1 MTNPDDLSDDELLA
15 LLSPGQRA
23 ALDRTIGEMLADEGL
38 DKSLS
43 LEVLAQVYTV
53 RAAERD
59 PASALA
65 MLQLAAAMRRR
76 AAILAAERRP
86 AQLN

>member
-1 MTNPDDLSDDELLA
+1 MTDPEDLSDDELLA
-15 LLSPGQRA
+15 LLSPSQLA
-23 ALDRTIGEMLADEGL
+23 ELDRTLGAMLSNEGL
-38 DKSLS
+38 DKTLS

-76 AAILAAERRP
+76 AAILAREKARP
-86 AQLN
+86 RLN

>member
-1 MTNPDDLSDDELLA
+1 MINPDDLSDDELLA
-15 LLSPGQRA
+15 LLSPGQLA
-23 ALDRTIGEMLADEGL
+23 ARDRTIGEMLADEGL
-38 DKSLS
+38 DKALS

-76 AAILAAERRP
+76 AAILAAERR
-86 AQLN
+86 ATRLT

>member
-15 LLSPGQRA
+15 LLSPSQLA
-23 ALDRTIGEMLADEGL
+23 ALDRTIGEMLGDEGL
-38 DKSLS
+38 DKALS

-59 PASALA
+59 PTSALA

-76 AAILAAERRP
+76 ATLLAAERRS
-86 AQLN
+86 ARLS

>member
-15 LLSPGQRA
+15 LLSPGQLA
-23 ALDRTIGEMLADEGL
+23 ALDRTIGEMLANEGL
-38 DKSLS
+38 DKALS

-76 AAILAAERRP
+76 AALLAAERR
-86 AQLN
+86 AARLT

>member
-1 MTNPDDLSDDELLA
+1 MINPDDLSDDELLA
-15 LLSPGQRA
+15 LLSPGQLA

-38 DKSLS
+38 DKALS

-65 MLQLAAAMRRR
+65 MLQLAAARRRR
-76 AAILAAERRP
+76 AAILAAERR
-86 AQLN
+86 ATRLT